1 MRFESRFHAFAAPRA
16 CHTPP
21 SPDASMTVA
30 FEARV
35 LPAFAATRA
44 VTILR
49 ITRSGNGLFGV
60 PRSPVSL
67 SSNA

>member
-1 MRFESRFHAFAAPRA
+1 MRFEGRFYAFAGPRA
-16 CHTPP
+16 DHTLP
-21 SPDASMTVA
+21 SPDDALMTVA

-49 ITRSGNGLFGV
+49 ITRSGNGLSGV
-60 PRSPVSL
+60 
-67 SSNA
+67 N